1 MHVLRFCESM
11 YAEDNEKGR
20 NVPDD
25 GDLESEKEVSDVTPS
40 QDGGKSNS
48 DMTWHAERES

>member
-1 MHVLRFCESM
+1 MFCESM

-20 NVPDD
+20 KCQMMGTRNLRKRVTD
-25 GDLESEKEVSDVTPS
+25 VSPS